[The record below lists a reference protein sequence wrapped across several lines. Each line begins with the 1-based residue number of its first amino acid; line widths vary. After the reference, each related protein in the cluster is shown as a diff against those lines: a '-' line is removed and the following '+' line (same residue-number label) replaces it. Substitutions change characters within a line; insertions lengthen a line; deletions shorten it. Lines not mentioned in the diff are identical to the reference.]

1 MEMLRTWD
9 FLFTKPNSIFPCPL
23 VHLYRMYFYRR
34 HEPTELPRRKI
45 KFWFVYLLA
54 VVFNFHTL
62 VVSYT
67 SPTYLG
73 EFIDLK
79 HIGLLYSIGSIGSLL
94 LFIFLPSVLKRF
106 GNFLVTIALMII
118 SIGTLALMGIG
129 VSAPLVVVGLVLF
142 LIINPLIYLNIDIFT
157 ETLIGKNEGATG
169 HVRGMTL
176 SLMSLAALCAPL
188 TISYL
193 VGDGNNLGQ
202 LYFIAIGVGVVFSL
216 IVITAFRG
224 FVDPLYHK
232 MQLRPLLRQC
242 WQSKALK
249 LVLSTHFLLQV
260 FFTWTVVYFPLYL
273 ASVIHLPWSSI
284 GAIIAAGLLAYV
296 LFEYPIGILADNYFG
311 EKEMMAVGFLIL
323 ALTVS
328 SISFVATTAL
338 IPWMVLMFISRIGAS
353 MVEVTT
359 ESYFFK
365 KVNGQDANLMSV
377 FRLTRPLAVLA
388 GSLLGSICLAI
399 MPFHLAFIVLGL
411 VMVIGIFLTL
421 GIEDTR

>member
-1 MEMLRTWD
+1 
-9 FLFTKPNSIFPCPL
+9 
-23 VHLYRMYFYRR
+23 MYFYRR

-54 VVFNFHTL
+54 VIFHYHTL

-73 EFIDLK
+73 DFIDLK

-94 LFIFLPSVLKRF
+94 MFILLPSVLKRF
-106 GNFLVTIALMII
+106 GNVLVTIGLMVI
-118 SIGTLALMGIG
+118 SIGTLAMMGVG
-129 VSAPLVVVGLVLF
+129 LSAPLVVVGLLLF
-142 LIINPLIYLNIDIFT
+142 LVINPLLYLSMDIFS

-193 VGDGNNLGQ
+193 VADGDNLAQ
-202 LYFIAIGVGVVFSL
+202 LYFIAIGVGVLFNL
-216 IVITAFRG
+216 IVIMAFRG
-224 FVDPLYHK
+224 FVDPLYHRV
-232 MQLRPLLRQC
+232 QFGPLLKQC
-242 WQSKALK
+242 WESKPIK
-249 LVLSTHFLLQV
+249 LVLSAHFLVQV
-260 FFTWTVVYFPLYL
+260 FFTWTVVYIPLYL
-273 ASVIHLPWSSI
+273 ASVLNMPWSSI

-296 LFEYPIGILADNYFG
+296 LFEYPVGILADDYFG

-323 ALTVS
+323 ALTTA
-328 SISFVATTAL
+328 SISFMTTVNIL
-338 IPWMVLMFISRIGAS
+338 PWMMLMFVSRIGAS
-353 MVEVTT
+353 LTEVTT

-365 KVNGQDANLMSV
+365 KVDGQDANLMSI
-377 FRLTRPLAVLA
+377 FRLTRPLAVLG
-388 GSLLGSICLAI
+388 GSLLGSLCLAI
-399 MPFHLAFIVLGL
+399 MPFHLAFIVLGF
-411 VMVIGIFLTL
+411 VMVIGIFLAL

>member
-1 MEMLRTWD
+1 
-9 FLFTKPNSIFPCPL
+9 
-23 VHLYRMYFYRR
+23 MYFYRR

-54 VVFNFHTL
+54 VVFHYHTL

-73 EFIDLK
+73 DFIDLK

-94 LFIFLPSVLKRF
+94 MFILLPSVLKRF
-106 GNFLVTIALMII
+106 GNVLVTIGLMVI
-118 SIGTLALMGIG
+118 SIGTLAMMGVG
-129 VSAPLVVVGLVLF
+129 LSTPLVVVGLLLF
-142 LIINPLIYLNIDIFT
+142 LVINPLLYLSMDIFS

-193 VGDGNNLGQ
+193 VADGDNLAQ
-202 LYFIAIGVGVVFSL
+202 LYFIAIGVGVLFNL
-216 IVITAFRG
+216 IVIMAFRS
-224 FVDPLYHK
+224 FVDPLYHRV
-232 MQLRPLLRQC
+232 QFRPLLKQC
-242 WQSKALK
+242 WESKPIK
-249 LVLSTHFLLQV
+249 LVLSAHFLVQV
-260 FFTWTVVYFPLYL
+260 FFTWTVVYIPLYL
-273 ASVIHLPWSSI
+273 ASVLNLPWSSI

-296 LFEYPIGILADNYFG
+296 LFEYPIGILADDYFG

-323 ALTVS
+323 ALTTA
-328 SISFVATTAL
+328 SISFMTTVNIL
-338 IPWMVLMFISRIGAS
+338 PWMMLMFVSRIGAS
-353 MVEVTT
+353 LTEVTT

-365 KVNGQDANLMSV
+365 KVTGQDANLMSV
-377 FRLTRPLAVLA
+377 FRLTRPLAVLG
-388 GSLLGSICLAI
+388 GSLLGSLCLAI
-399 MPFHLAFIVLGL
+399 MPFHLAFIVLGF
-411 VMVIGIFLTL
+411 VMVIGIFLAL

>member
-1 MEMLRTWD
+1 
-9 FLFTKPNSIFPCPL
+9 
-23 VHLYRMYFYRR
+23 MYFYHR
-34 HEPTELPRRKI
+34 HEPDELPKRKI

-54 VVFNFHTL
+54 VIFNFHTL
-62 VVSYT
+62 LVSYT

-73 EFIDLK
+73 DFIDLK

-94 LFIFLPSVLKRF
+94 FFIILPSVLKRF
-106 GNFLVTIALMII
+106 GNFLVTIGLMII
-118 SIGTLALMGIG
+118 SIGTLALMGMG
-129 VSAPLVVVGLVLF
+129 FSAPLVVAGLVLF

-169 HVRGMTL
+169 HVRGLTL

-188 TISYL
+188 TITYL

-202 LYFIAIGVGVVFSL
+202 LYFVAIGVGVIFSL
-216 IVITAFRG
+216 IVMSAFRG
-224 FVDPLYHK
+224 FIDPIYHRVQIK
-232 MQLRPLLRQC
+232 PLLRQC
-242 WQSKALK
+242 WQSRPIK
-249 LVLSTHFLLQV
+249 LVLSTHFLLQI

-273 ASVIHLPWSSI
+273 ASVVGLPWSSI

-311 EKEMMAVGFLIL
+311 EKEMMALGFLIL
-323 ALTVS
+323 ALAVS
-328 SISFVATTAL
+328 SISFMTTVAL
-338 IPWMVLMFISRIGAS
+338 IPWMLLMFTSRIGAS
-353 MVEVTT
+353 LVEVTT

-365 KVNGQDANLMSV
+365 KVSGQDANLMSV

-388 GSLLGSICLAI
+388 GALLGSICLAI
-399 MPFHLAFIVLGL
+399 MPFHLAFIVLGF

>member
-1 MEMLRTWD
+1 
-9 FLFTKPNSIFPCPL
+9 
-23 VHLYRMYFYRR
+23 MYFYRR
-34 HEPTELPRRKI
+34 PEPNSVPKHKI

-62 VVSYT
+62 LVSYT

-73 EFIDLK
+73 NFIDLK

-94 LFIFLPSVLKRF
+94 LFILLPSVLQRF
-106 GNFLVTIALMII
+106 GNVLVTLGLMVI
-118 SIGTLALMGIG
+118 SIGTLAMMGVALSSPSVVIG
-129 VSAPLVVVGLVLF
+129 LILF
-142 LIINPLIYLNIDIFT
+142 LIINPLMYLSMDIFS

-193 VGDGNNLGQ
+193 VGDGDNLAQ

-216 IVITAFRG
+216 IVILAFRG
-224 FVDPLYHK
+224 FVDPLYHRV
-232 MQLRPLLRQC
+232 QFRPLLKQC
-242 WQSKALK
+242 WESKALK
-249 LVLSTHFLLQV
+249 LVLSAHFLVQV
-260 FFTWTVVYFPLYL
+260 FFTWTVVYIPLYL
-273 ASVIHLPWSSI
+273 ASVLNLPWSSI
-284 GAIIAAGLLAYV
+284 GAIIASGLLAYV
-296 LFEYPIGILADNYFG
+296 LFEYPIGILADDYFG
-311 EKEMMAVGFLIL
+311 EKEMMAIGFLIL

-328 SISFVATTAL
+328 SISFMTATSIL
-338 IPWMVLMFISRIGAS
+338 PWMILAFISRIGAS
-353 MVEVTT
+353 LTEVTT

-365 KVNGQDANLMSV
+365 KVDGQDANLMSV

-399 MPFHLAFIVLGL
+399 MPFHLAFIVLGF
-411 VMVIGIFLTL
+411 VMVIGIFLAL

>member
-1 MEMLRTWD
+1 
-9 FLFTKPNSIFPCPL
+9 
-23 VHLYRMYFYRR
+23 MYFYRK
-34 HEPTELPRRKI
+34 PTETTQPPHKI
-45 KFWFVYLLA
+45 KFWFVYLIA
-54 VVFNFHTL
+54 VIFNFHTL

-73 EFIDLK
+73 EFIDVR
-79 HIGLLYSIGSIGSLL
+79 HIGLIYSIGSIGSLL
-94 LFIFLPSVLKRF
+94 IFIFLPSLLKRF
-106 GNFLVTIALMII
+106 GNFLVTIGLMII
-118 SIGTLALMGIG
+118 SMGTLALMGIG
-129 VSAPLVVVGLVLF
+129 LSAPLVILGLILF

-169 HVRGMTL
+169 HVRGLTL

-188 TISYL
+188 TISYM
-193 VGDGNNLGQ
+193 VGEGDNLAQ

-216 IVITAFRG
+216 IVIAAFRG

-232 MQLRPLLRQC
+232 IKLKPLIRQC
-242 WQSKALK
+242 WENKAIK
-249 LVLSTHFLLQV
+249 LVLATHFLLQI

-273 ASVIHLPWSSI
+273 ASVIGLPWSSI

-311 EKEMMAVGFLIL
+311 EKEMMAIGFLIL
-323 ALTVS
+323 AITVS
-328 SISFVATTAL
+328 SISFMTTAVL
-338 IPWMVLMFISRIGAS
+338 IPWMILMFCSRIGAS
-353 MVEVTT
+353 LVEVTT

-365 KVNGQDANLMSV
+365 KVSGQDANLMSV

-388 GSLLGSICLAI
+388 GSLLGSLCLAI
-399 MPFHLAFIVLGL
+399 MPFHLAFIVLGF

>member
-1 MEMLRTWD
+1 
-9 FLFTKPNSIFPCPL
+9 
-23 VHLYRMYFYRR
+23 MYFYRR

-73 EFIDLK
+73 EFIDTK
-79 HIGLLYSIGSIGSLL
+79 HIGLIYSIGSIGSLL
-94 LFIFLPSVLKRF
+94 LFILLPSVLKRF
-106 GNFLVTIALMII
+106 GNVLVTIGLMVI
-118 SIGTLALMGIG
+118 SIGTLALMGVG
-129 VSAPLVVVGLVLF
+129 LSAPTVVTGLLLF
-142 LIINPLIYLNIDIFT
+142 LIINPLLYLSMDIFS

-193 VGDGNNLGQ
+193 VADGDNLAQ

-216 IVITAFRG
+216 IVMAAFRG
-224 FVDPLYHK
+224 FIDPLYHRV
-232 MQLRPLLRQC
+232 QFRPLLKQC
-242 WQSKALK
+242 WESKPIK
-249 LVLSTHFLLQV
+249 LVLSAHFLVQV
-260 FFTWTVVYFPLYL
+260 FFTWTVVYIPLYL
-273 ASVIHLPWSSI
+273 ASVLNMPWSSI

-296 LFEYPIGILADNYFG
+296 LFEYPIGILADDYFG
-311 EKEMMAVGFLIL
+311 EKEMMAIGFLIL

-328 SISFVATTAL
+328 SISFMTTTN
-338 IPWMVLMFISRIGAS
+338 IFPWMILAFISRIGAS
-353 MVEVTT
+353 LTEVTT

-399 MPFHLAFIVLGL
+399 MPFHLAFIVLGF
-411 VMVIGIFLTL
+411 VMVIGIFLAL

>member
-1 MEMLRTWD
+1 
-9 FLFTKPNSIFPCPL
+9 
-23 VHLYRMYFYRR
+23 MYFYRR
-34 HEPTELPRRKI
+34 HDQTELPRRKI

-54 VVFNFHTL
+54 VIFNFHTL

-79 HIGLLYSIGSIGSLL
+79 HVGLIYSIGLIGSLL
-94 LFIFLPSVLKRF
+94 LFIILPSILKKF
-106 GNFLVTIALMII
+106 GNFITTIALMIL

-129 VSAPLVVVGLVLF
+129 ISAPTVVLGLILF
-142 LIINPLIYLNIDIFT
+142 SIINPLIYLNIDIFS

-193 VGDGNNLGQ
+193 VGEGDNLEQ
-202 LYFIAIGVGVVFSL
+202 LYFVAIGVGVVFSL
-216 IVITAFRG
+216 IVMAAFRG
-224 FVDPLYHK
+224 FVDPLYHRVR
-232 MQLRPLLRQC
+232 LRPLLAQC
-242 WQSKALK
+242 WNSKPIK
-249 LVLSTHFLLQV
+249 LVLATHFLVQV
-260 FFTWTVVYFPLYL
+260 FFTWTVIYFPLYL
-273 ASVIHLPWSSI
+273 ANVIGLPWSSI
-284 GAIIAAGLLAYV
+284 GAIIAAGILAYV
-296 LFEYPIGILADNYFG
+296 LFEYPIGVLADNYFG
-311 EKEMMAVGFLIL
+311 EKEMMALGFLIL

-328 SISFVATTAL
+328 SISFMTTAAL

-353 MVEVTT
+353 LAEVTT

-365 KVNGQDANLMSV
+365 KVDGQDANLMSV

-399 MPFHLAFIVLGL
+399 MPFHLAFIVLGF
-411 VMVIGIFLTL
+411 VMVTGIFLTL

>member
-1 MEMLRTWD
+1 
-9 FLFTKPNSIFPCPL
+9 
-23 VHLYRMYFYRR
+23 MYFYRR
-34 HEPTELPRRKI
+34 HESTELPKRKI

-73 EFIDLK
+73 GFIDLK

-94 LFIFLPSVLKRF
+94 CFILLPSVLKRF
-106 GNFLVTIALMII
+106 GNVLVTIGLMVI
-118 SIGTLALMGIG
+118 SIGTLALMGVG
-129 VSAPLVVVGLVLF
+129 LSAPMVVTGLVLF
-142 LIINPLIYLNIDIFT
+142 LIINPLMYLSMDIFS

-193 VGDGNNLGQ
+193 VADGDNLAQ

-216 IVITAFRG
+216 IVIMAFRG
-224 FVDPLYHK
+224 FIDPLYHRV
-232 MQLRPLLRQC
+232 QFRPLLKQC
-242 WQSKALK
+242 WESQPIK
-249 LVLSTHFLLQV
+249 LVLSAHFLVQV
-260 FFTWTVVYFPLYL
+260 FFTWTVVYIPLYL
-273 ASVIHLPWSSI
+273 ASVLNLPWSSI

-296 LFEYPIGILADNYFG
+296 IFEYPIGILADDYFG
-311 EKEMMAVGFLIL
+311 EKEMMAIGFLIL
-323 ALTVS
+323 ALTVA
-328 SISFVATTAL
+328 SISFMTTTN
-338 IPWMVLMFISRIGAS
+338 IYPWMILAFISRIGAS
-353 MVEVTT
+353 LTEVTT

-399 MPFHLAFIVLGL
+399 MPFHLAFIVLGF
-411 VMVIGIFLTL
+411 VMVIGIFLAL

>member
-1 MEMLRTWD
+1 
-9 FLFTKPNSIFPCPL
+9 
-23 VHLYRMYFYRR
+23 MYFYRR

-54 VVFNFHTL
+54 VIFHYHTL

-73 EFIDLK
+73 DFIDLK

-94 LFIFLPSVLKRF
+94 MFILLPSVLKRF
-106 GNFLVTIALMII
+106 GNVLVTIGLMVI
-118 SIGTLALMGIG
+118 SIGTLAMMGVG
-129 VSAPLVVVGLVLF
+129 LSAPLVVVGLLLF
-142 LIINPLIYLNIDIFT
+142 LVINPLLYLSMDIFS

-193 VGDGNNLGQ
+193 VADGDNLAQ
-202 LYFIAIGVGVVFSL
+202 LYFIAIGVGVLFNL
-216 IVITAFRG
+216 IVIMAFRG
-224 FVDPLYHK
+224 FVDPLYHRV
-232 MQLRPLLRQC
+232 QFGPLLKQC
-242 WQSKALK
+242 WESKPIK
-249 LVLSTHFLLQV
+249 LVLSAHFLVQV
-260 FFTWTVVYFPLYL
+260 FFTWTVVYIPLYL
-273 ASVIHLPWSSI
+273 ASVLNMPWSSI

-296 LFEYPIGILADNYFG
+296 LFEYPVRILADDYFG

-323 ALTVS
+323 ALTTA
-328 SISFVATTAL
+328 SISFMTTVNIL
-338 IPWMVLMFISRIGAS
+338 PWMMLMFVSRIGAS
-353 MVEVTT
+353 LTEVTT

-365 KVNGQDANLMSV
+365 KVDGQDANLMSI
-377 FRLTRPLAVLA
+377 FRLTRPLAVLG
-388 GSLLGSICLAI
+388 GSLLGSLCLAI
-399 MPFHLAFIVLGL
+399 MPFHLAFIVLGF
-411 VMVIGIFLTL
+411 VMVIGIFLAL

>member
-1 MEMLRTWD
+1 
-9 FLFTKPNSIFPCPL
+9 
-23 VHLYRMYFYRR
+23 MYFYRR

-73 EFIDLK
+73 EFIDTK
-79 HIGLLYSIGSIGSLL
+79 HIGLIYSIGSIGSLL
-94 LFIFLPSVLKRF
+94 LFILLPSVLKRF
-106 GNFLVTIALMII
+106 GNVLVTIGLMVI
-118 SIGTLALMGIG
+118 SIGTLALMGVG
-129 VSAPLVVVGLVLF
+129 LSAPTVVTGLLLF
-142 LIINPLIYLNIDIFT
+142 LIINPLLYLSMDIFS

-193 VGDGNNLGQ
+193 VADGDNLAQ

-216 IVITAFRG
+216 IVIAAFRG
-224 FVDPLYHK
+224 FVDPLYHRV
-232 MQLRPLLRQC
+232 QFRPLLKQC
-242 WQSKALK
+242 WESKPIK
-249 LVLSTHFLLQV
+249 LVLSAHFLVQV
-260 FFTWTVVYFPLYL
+260 FFTWTVVYIPLYL
-273 ASVIHLPWSSI
+273 ASVLNMPWSSI

-296 LFEYPIGILADNYFG
+296 LFEYPIGILADDYFG
-311 EKEMMAVGFLIL
+311 EKEMMAIGFLIL

-328 SISFVATTAL
+328 SISFMTTTN
-338 IPWMVLMFISRIGAS
+338 IFPWMILAFISRIGAS
-353 MVEVTT
+353 LTEVTT

-399 MPFHLAFIVLGL
+399 MPFHLAFIVLGF
-411 VMVIGIFLTL
+411 VMVIGIFLAL

>member
-1 MEMLRTWD
+1 
-9 FLFTKPNSIFPCPL
+9 
-23 VHLYRMYFYRR
+23 MYFYRR
-34 HEPTELPRRKI
+34 HEPAELPKRKI

-54 VVFNFHTL
+54 VIFNFHTL

-67 SPTYLG
+67 SPSYLG
-73 EFIDLK
+73 EFIDTK
-79 HIGLLYSIGSIGSLL
+79 HIGLIYSIGSIGSLL
-94 LFIFLPSVLKRF
+94 LFILLPSVLKRF
-106 GNFLVTIALMII
+106 GNVLVTIGLMVI
-118 SIGTLALMGIG
+118 SIGTLALMGVG
-129 VSAPLVVVGLVLF
+129 MSATAVVMGLVLF
-142 LIINPLIYLNIDIFT
+142 LIINPLMYLSMDIFS

-169 HVRGMTL
+169 HVRGLTL

-193 VGDGNNLGQ
+193 VAEGDNLAQ

-216 IVITAFRG
+216 IVIAAFRG
-224 FVDPLYHK
+224 FVDPLYHRV
-232 MQLRPLLRQC
+232 QFRPLLKQC
-242 WQSKALK
+242 WESKPIK
-249 LVLSTHFLLQV
+249 LVLSAHFLVQV
-260 FFTWTVVYFPLYL
+260 FFTWTVVYIPLYL
-273 ASVIHLPWSSI
+273 ASVLNLPWSSI

-296 LFEYPIGILADNYFG
+296 LFEYPIGILADDYFG
-311 EKEMMAVGFLIL
+311 EKEMMAIGFLIL

-328 SISFVATTAL
+328 SISFMTTTN
-338 IPWMVLMFISRIGAS
+338 IFPWMILAFISRIGAS
-353 MVEVTT
+353 LTEVTT

-399 MPFHLAFIVLGL
+399 MPFHLAFIVLGF
-411 VMVIGIFLTL
+411 VMVIGIFLAL